1 MPEAPRTER
10 LPRNVIWLSIAAMMN
25 DISGE
30 IVQRGLPLFLS
41 ATLGVS
47 KSLIGLIEGLADMA
61 ASLLQV
67 FSGWYSDRWGER
79 KTIAGVGYTMTA
91 IARPMLYFA
100 TTWVLPLFSKFLDR
114 AGKGIRNAPRD
125 ALIADSVSPEM
136 RGRAFGLNRALDP
149 AGAVLGALIAAGL
162 LYYWQSSPLALGGP
176 GLSLPH
182 WKTLMLVA
190 LIPSVIA
197 AFIVFVIVQEKKR
210 DRRLPPPISHILH
223 VGRDR
228 RFRRLILIVCFF
240 TLGLSSDAFLVLRAQ
255 SLGVT
260 LWQIFLIIALFNL
273 VTTLSAY
280 PAGILSDRLTRR
292 TLIRAGWIAYA
303 VIYAG
308 FAFASQPWH
317 IWLLYI
323 IYGIYYGLTE
333 GVEKAFVADLVA
345 PEERGAAYGIYNGAV
360 GIAVLP
366 ASLIAGILWQ
376 TVSPAA
382 PFLFGGAVALIATF
396 LLGLVGEDKTA
407 RA

>member
-1 MPEAPRTER
+1 MPKPTPER

-47 KSLIGLIEGLADMA
+47 KSVIGLIEGLADMA

-67 FSGWYSDRWGER
+67 FSGWYSDRWGNR
-79 KTIAGVGYTMTA
+79 KTIAGAGYTMTA
-91 IARPMLYFA
+91 LARPMLYFA

-125 ALIADSVSPEM
+125 ALIADSVSPQM

-149 AGAVLGALIAAGL
+149 AGAVLGALIGAGL
-162 LYYWQSSPLALGGP
+162 LYYWQSSRFAFGSG

-190 LIPSVIA
+190 LIPSAIA
-197 AFIVFVIVQEKKR
+197 ALIVFFIVQEKKR
-210 DRRLPPPISHILH
+210 ERRTPPPLKHILH
-223 VGRDR
+223 VGKDR
-228 RFRRLILIVCFF
+228 RFRRLMLIVAFF

-255 SLGVT
+255 SLGIA
-260 LWQIFLIIALFNL
+260 LWQIFVIIALFNL
-273 VTTLSAY
+273 VTALSAY

-292 TLIRAGWIAYA
+292 ALIRAGWIAYA
-303 VIYAG
+303 LIYVG
-308 FAFASQPWH
+308 FAFASEPWH
-317 IWLLYI
+317 IWTLYI
-323 IYGIYYGLTE
+323 VYGIYYGLTE

-360 GIAVLP
+360 GIAALP

-376 TVSPAA
+376 LISPAA
-382 PFLFGGAVALIATF
+382 PFLFGGAIAVIATI
-396 LLGLVGEDKTA
+396 LLGTVKETKAPLP
-407 RA
+407 